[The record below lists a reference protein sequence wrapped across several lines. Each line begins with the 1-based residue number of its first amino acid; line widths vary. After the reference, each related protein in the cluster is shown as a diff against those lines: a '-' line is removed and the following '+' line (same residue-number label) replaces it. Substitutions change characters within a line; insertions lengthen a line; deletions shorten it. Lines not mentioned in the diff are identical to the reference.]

1 VSTAACRVHEAGTRT
16 GLSFICAIVFTHLG
30 ELVSVDRLAEQKFHE
45 IDVRA
50 NTRLGAE
57 GSATA
62 MAGGE

>member
-1 VSTAACRVHEAGTRT
+1 
-16 GLSFICAIVFTHLG
+16 VFTYLG

-50 NTRLGAE
+50 NTGLGAE

-62 MAGGE
+62 LAGGE